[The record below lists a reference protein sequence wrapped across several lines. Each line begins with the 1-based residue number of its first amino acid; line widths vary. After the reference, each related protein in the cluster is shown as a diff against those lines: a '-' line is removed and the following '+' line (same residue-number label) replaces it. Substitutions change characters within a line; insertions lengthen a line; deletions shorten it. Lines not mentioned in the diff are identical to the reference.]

1 VDALRSAF
9 RHDVD
14 VADTQHAV
22 RNAMVVEEIATDPT
36 GYLVLGPDRAGN
48 LLEVV
53 VMDRSQGPAVI
64 HSMPMQARYQ
74 KLLEGR
80 GSHARNAGIKS
91 DGTPISD
98 EMIEA
103 MTDEAERGYDVE
115 EVLRRS
121 RGGRPSMESAA
132 SSVKSVRLDPE
143 LKRDLLLR
151 AAEEHISVPEAIR
164 RAIGQYLRAS

>member
-9 RHDVD
+9 RHGVD
-14 VADTQHAV
+14 LADTEHAV

-36 GYLVLGPDRAGN
+36 RYLVLGPDRAGN

-80 GSHARNAGIKS
+80 G
-91 DGTPISD
+91 
-98 EMIEA
+98 
-103 MTDEAERGYDVE
+103 
-115 EVLRRS
+115 
-121 RGGRPSMESAA
+121 
-132 SSVKSVRLDPE
+132 
-143 LKRDLLLR
+143 
-151 AAEEHISVPEAIR
+151 
-164 RAIGQYLRAS
+164 